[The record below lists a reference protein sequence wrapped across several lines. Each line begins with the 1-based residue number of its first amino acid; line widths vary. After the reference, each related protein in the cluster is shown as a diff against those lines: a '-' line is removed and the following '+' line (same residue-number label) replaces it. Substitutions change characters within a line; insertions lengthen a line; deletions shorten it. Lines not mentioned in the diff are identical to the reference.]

1 MILLAFN
8 RIKYGYINS
17 ILFFLTCFNNYI
29 YIYIYIYIETM
40 LLVKNIV
47 LAKMNKRYV
56 DREIYLRK
64 NIIQNNCMFVFNN
77 NAKKFHE
84 T

>member
-29 YIYIYIYIETM
+29 YIYKIETI

-64 NIIQNNCMFVFNN
+64 NIILNNCMFVFNN